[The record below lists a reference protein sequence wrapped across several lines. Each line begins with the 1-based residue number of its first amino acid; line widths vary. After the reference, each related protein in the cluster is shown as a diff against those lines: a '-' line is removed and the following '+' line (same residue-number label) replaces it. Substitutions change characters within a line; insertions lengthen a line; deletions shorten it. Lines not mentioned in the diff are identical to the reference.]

1 MAELV
6 YPPVLRLARTAM
18 SALGQR
24 LDVQGGEHL
33 PAGGPALL
41 VSNHVSYVDFVYCG
55 LLARTSD
62 RLVRF
67 MAKSEAFAHPVGGP
81 LLRGMKHISVD
92 RSAGAGAL
100 RAAVRVLREGEV
112 VGVFPEG
119 TVSRS
124 LVPKEFKSGPVRM
137 AQLTGAPL
145 VPMAVWGTQRMWTK
159 GRPRTLSR
167 RGLPVV
173 LRGGEP
179 LEVGRHDDPVAAA
192 AELQRRVTALWEK
205 ALADYPDAPAPGETP
220 FWLPAERG
228 GSAPTPADAA
238 RIDLEVAAHRARQ
251 RERAAVAGSGG
262 RRPRRRR
269 TRGPARGARPGRPGS
284 AA

>member
-1 MAELV
+1 MAERV

-18 SALGQR
+18 GVLGQR

-33 PAGGPALL
+33 PDSGPALL

-67 MAKSEAFAHPVGGP
+67 MAKSEAFAHPIGGP
-81 LLRGMKHISVD
+81 LLRGMHHISVD

-100 RAAVRVLREGEV
+100 RAAVRALRAGEV

-124 LVPKEFKSGPVRM
+124 LVPQEFKTGPVRM

-159 GRPRTLSR
+159 GQPRTLSR
-167 RGLPVV
+167 RHLPVV

-179 LEVGRHDDPVAAA
+179 MEVGRRDDADAATR
-192 AELQRRVTALWEK
+192 ELQRRVTVLWEK
-205 ALADYPDAPAPGETP
+205 AVADYPDAPAPGEEP
-220 FWLPAERG
+220 PWLPADRG
-228 GSAPTPADAA
+228 GSAPTPEQAA
-238 RIDLEVAAHRARQ
+238 RTDQEVAAHRRRQ
-251 RERAAVAGSGG
+251 REAAQAAAPGSRGPRG
-262 RRPRRRR
+262 LRGRRRR
-269 TRGPARGARPGRPGS
+269 RRPQPDRPEGA
-284 AA
+284 A